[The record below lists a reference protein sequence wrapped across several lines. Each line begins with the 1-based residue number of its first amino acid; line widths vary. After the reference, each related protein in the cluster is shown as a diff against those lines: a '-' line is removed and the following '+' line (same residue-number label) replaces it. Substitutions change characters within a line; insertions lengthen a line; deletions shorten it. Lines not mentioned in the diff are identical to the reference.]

1 MRDEHQMSRE
11 DVRQLQ
17 KDGIPMAMLK
27 DEEWVFI
34 QPNSSQLLAAVS
46 KTAECIQEIQT
57 FESEEAGTADD
68 ESEAV

>member
-1 MRDEHQMSRE
+1 MSRE

-34 QPNSSQLLAAVS
+34 QPDSSQLLAAVS
-46 KTAECIQEIQT
+46 KTAKCIQEIQT
-57 FESEEAGTADD
+57 LESEEAGTADD
-68 ESEAV
+68 KSEAV